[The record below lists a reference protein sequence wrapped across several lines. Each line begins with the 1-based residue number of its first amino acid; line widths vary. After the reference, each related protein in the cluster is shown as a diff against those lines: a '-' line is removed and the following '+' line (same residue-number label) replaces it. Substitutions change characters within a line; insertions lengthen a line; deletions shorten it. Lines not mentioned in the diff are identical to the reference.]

1 MSSRRDRVSTS
12 RLAMTSNSTRPP
24 VRGVS
29 IVMWL
34 RDQRPCLGSRHLG
47 FTCVM
52 TPSRRDHHLPLLAAL
67 VAAMVLTGCSSAPMR
82 GGNQGDGNDSGMMGG
97 GSAYRSSVRTCTPPA
112 SLAGTRVE
120 VTLGDMG
127 MTKMMSG
134 VAPMGARMRLLA
146 STTEVPAG
154 KVSLV
159 VSNLGWRTHE
169 LVVLPLAAGLP
180 AGQRPVGANGEVSE
194 AGSLGE
200 ASSSCGA
207 NSGEGIISGSAGW
220 TTLTLPAGRYELVCN
235 LPNHYANGMRQA
247 FVVS

>member
-1 MSSRRDRVSTS
+1 
-12 RLAMTSNSTRPP
+12 
-24 VRGVS
+24 
-29 IVMWL
+29 
-34 RDQRPCLGSRHLG
+34 
-47 FTCVM
+47 M
-52 TPSRRDHHLPLLAAL
+52 TPSRRSHRLLPLTALIAAL
-67 VAAMVLTGCSSAPMR
+67 VLTGCSSEPTSS
-82 GGNQGDGNDSGMMGG
+82 GNQGDGKGSGMMGN
-97 GSAYRSSVRTCTPPA
+97 GSAYRSSLSTCTPPA

-120 VTLGDMG
+120 VTLADMG

-146 STTEVPAG
+146 STTQVAAG

-169 LVVLPLAAGLP
+169 LVVLPLDAGVP
-180 AGQRPVGANGEVSE
+180 AGQRQVGANGRVDE

-207 NSGEGIISGSAGW
+207 DSGEGITSGSAGW
-220 TTLTLPAGRYELVCN
+220 TTLNLPAGRYELVCN
-235 LPNHYANGMRQA
+235 LPNHYADGMYQA